1 MVGVHARVL
10 NLFADAQQPG
20 EVQDAEGRATQNP
33 GPQADHDD
41 QDPDVGMGM
50 KLGVWSIFWGHC
62 RIMLIIE
69 DLI

>member
-10 NLFADAQQPG
+10 NLFADAQQAG

-41 QDPDVGMGM
+41 QDPDVG
-50 KLGVWSIFWGHC
+50 WG
-62 RIMLIIE
+62 
-69 DLI
+69 